1 MAVLLN
7 LRDLLSH
14 EIDDLYSAEEQ
25 IIEALPKMVA
35 KATDRELKKALQD
48 HLAVTRNQKKRLD
61 QVRTILKKGEAVPEE
76 KKGLLSRIFGS
87 NTKCKG
93 TEGLITE
100 GEKMMGEDM
109 DPTVKDAAIIASAQ
123 KIEHYEIS
131 SYATVC
137 IWARE
142 LKLPAAGKLLVQSL
156 CEEKLFEE
164 TLNSLADTRNL
175 PAELRDRLVGT

>member
-1 MAVLLN
+1 MIATTLNDLFLSELKVLYDAEMQLTKELPRYISFATCHNLPSMLEEHNSVTTQHVARLLEVFKLAKLPVDTRKCETMTAILKETQSAFDIIGDDVRDVLLI
-7 LRDLLSH
+7 S
-14 EIDDLYSAEEQ
+14 
-25 IIEALPKMVA
+25 
-35 KATDRELKKALQD
+35 
-48 HLAVTRNQKKRLD
+48 
-61 QVRTILKKGEAVPEE
+61 
-76 KKGLLSRIFGS
+76 S
-87 NTKCKG
+87 N
-93 TEGLITE
+93 
-100 GEKMMGEDM
+100 
-109 DPTVKDAAIIASAQ
+109 Q